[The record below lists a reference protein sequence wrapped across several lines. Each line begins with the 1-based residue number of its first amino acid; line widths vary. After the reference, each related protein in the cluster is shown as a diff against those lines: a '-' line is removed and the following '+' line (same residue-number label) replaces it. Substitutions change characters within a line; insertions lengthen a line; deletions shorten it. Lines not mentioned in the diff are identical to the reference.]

1 MTRRTLASIVA
12 ARKQVDGIA
21 GEPCGLA
28 RLALILLDRV
38 TQLGL
43 PRAELLRAAGL
54 DERHLRAPD
63 TRIPLSG
70 IARLCGAITTRIT
83 DPVVGLRL
91 GSDARAREFGLVGC
105 AMAYS
110 QTLGAALTRLSRYG
124 GIVSD
129 ALVVTL
135 DAEHDTLWVRVDVQ
149 PALRALRLAV
159 DARLAALLAVCREL
173 VGAPIAPLC
182 VQLPYRRPAEVG
194 EYERFF
200 RCRLDF
206 GVVATAMQLDDKDVQ
221 RPVVLSDPTL
231 VGYLDVMADQA
242 MAALATKLTLADR
255 VRRTLWSAL
264 SGGVPDASF
273 VASSLG
279 VSVRT
284 LQRQL
289 RAEHTSFAAVLN
301 HLRQEMAQPLLR
313 DGGYSVAE
321 VGFLLGYEDPGAF
334 RRAFRRWHGLSPRA
348 FRRRPR

>member
-1 MTRRTLASIVA
+1 VA
-12 ARKQVDGIA
+12 ARGQLDGIA

-28 RLALILLDRV
+28 RLALMHLDRV

-63 TRIPLSG
+63 TRIPLSAL
-70 IARLCGAITTRIT
+70 ARLCGAITARIA
-83 DPVVGLRL
+83 DPAIGLRL
-91 GSDARAREFGLVGC
+91 GADARAREFGLVGC

-110 QTLGAALTRLSRYG
+110 DTLGSALTRLARYG
-124 GIVSD
+124 RIVSD

-135 DAEHDTLWVRVDVQ
+135 DTERDTLWVRVDVQ
-149 PALRALRLAV
+149 PALRALRVAV
-159 DARLAALLAVCREL
+159 DARLAALLSVCREI

-182 VQLPYRRPAEVG
+182 VQLPYRRPVEVA

-200 RCRLDF
+200 RGRLDF
-206 GVVATAMQLDDKDVQ
+206 GAVATALQFEDRDVQ
-221 RPVVLSDPTL
+221 RPVTLSDSTL
-231 VGYLDVMADQA
+231 SGYLEHVADQA
-242 MAALATKLTLADR
+242 VAALSTKLTIADR
-255 VRRTLWSAL
+255 VRRTLWSGL
-264 SGGVPDASF
+264 SGGVPDATF

-289 RAEHTSFAAVLN
+289 RAERTSFAAVLN
-301 HLRQEMAQPLLR
+301 QLRQEMAQPLLR
-313 DGGYSVAE
+313 DGGFSVAE

-334 RRAFRRWHGLSPRA
+334 RRAFRRWHGVSPRA
-348 FRRRPR
+348 FRRRQR